1 MIPRAQDETRDIA
14 REPSILKL
22 PGEGRVGRPPAEKAR
37 KSLSWR
43 DEKPDRREQSGLTE
57 VHYAEELYCAGVGKS
72 RRGPAVT
79 SRPRDADRSR
89 ALRPRSSATQARAR
103 CTPPGASTWLSQR
116 FHLSRHAGVAGPRRV
131 IENACRQALVRRDDR
146 GDASSANLR
155 TPQVATA
162 AAPVRRPDV

>member
-57 VHYAEELYCAGVGKS
+57 VHYAEELHYSPHS
-72 RRGPAVT
+72 RDREVARRQQLRASGAAYDDYDSGPG
-79 SRPRDADRSR
+79 RPRPCCVVS
-89 ALRPRSSATQARAR
+89 
-103 CTPPGASTWLSQR
+103 
-116 FHLSRHAGVAGPRRV
+116 
-131 IENACRQALVRRDDR
+131 
-146 GDASSANLR
+146 
-155 TPQVATA
+155 
-162 AAPVRRPDV
+162 